1 MVRTLWSFFCSLKVA
16 IVLASAA
23 TLTAMA
29 GSLLIPSRTDVFGS
43 MDRMPLGKW
52 LSGVAMENFSSTWW
66 VFVTLF
72 LLALLGIN
80 TVCCFIDWIF
90 QFRNR
95 WRKSGEYMIH
105 LGFVLIVT
113 GYAVGSISGFRTEG
127 HQLAVGETIPVPH
140 RDGLYLRLDG
150 FEPRFD
156 EDGGFLDM
164 VNDLALLKA
173 DREIVR
179 ETVRI
184 NHPLQAEGLLVLA
197 TSFGREPVGFRFA
210 SADRK
215 QLVLKENTSISLD
228 DDLQLTVGRF
238 LPDAV
243 LSGRGNIVPRS
254 SEIGN
259 PAFEIALSEGSRIM
273 WNGWYFLR
281 RGLPAPLSGLGV
293 QLQPLEPVFEHYSVL
308 TINSDP
314 GVPLALAG
322 SLSMSIGVLFAFFSY
337 YAKRRRRDRPQVD

>member
-1 MVRTLWSFFCSLKVA
+1 MFRTLWSFCCSLKVA

-23 TLTAMA
+23 TLTAMG
-29 GSLLIPSRTDVFGS
+29 GSLLIPSRTAVFGS

-52 LSGVAMENFSSTWW
+52 LSGIAMDNFSSTWW

-72 LLALLGIN
+72 LLVLLGVN
-80 TVCCFIDWIF
+80 TACCFIDWIF

-105 LGFVLIVT
+105 LGFVLIVI
-113 GYAVGSISGFRTEG
+113 GYAVGSISGFRSEG
-127 HQLAVGETIPVPH
+127 HQLTVGEKIAVPH
-140 RDGLYLRLDG
+140 RDGLYLRLEG
-150 FEPRFD
+150 FEPRFG

-164 VNDLALLKA
+164 INDLVLLKA
-173 DREIVR
+173 DREVAR

-197 TSFGREPVGFRFA
+197 TSFGREPVGIRFA

-215 QLVLKENTSISLD
+215 QLVLKEGTSITLD
-228 DDLQLTVGRF
+228 DDLQLSVGRF
-238 LPDAV
+238 FPDAV
-243 LSGRGNIVPRS
+243 LNGRGNIVPKS

-259 PAFEIALSEGSRIM
+259 PALEIALSEGSRIV
-273 WNGWYFLR
+273 WDGWYFLR
-281 RGLPAPLSGLGV
+281 QGLPAPLSRFGV
-293 QLQPLEPVFEHYSVL
+293 QLQPLEPVFEPYSVL

-322 SLSMSIGVLFAFFSY
+322 SLSMSIGVVFAFFSY